1 MTRIIQLSEDII
13 NKIAAGEVIER
24 PASVV
29 KELVENA
36 LDAGATAID
45 VEIKKAGK
53 ELIRV
58 KDNGCGMPEDDAK
71 LCILRHTT
79 SKIRQADD
87 LHNIRT
93 LGFRGEALSSIAA
106 VSHFVLTTKE
116 KSTIAGSRITV
127 SGGVLQRVE
136 QAASADGTTIEVHEL
151 FLNTPAR
158 RKFMKSDATENAQIL
173 DVITRYALYY
183 NFVFFRLMSDGKSL
197 LQSGNSD
204 QRATITT
211 IYGASLAKELLNVE
225 KDDAGIRVSGM
236 ISKPTVT
243 RANKDYQTFFVN
255 GRLVKS
261 PMIEHALHEAYH
273 AALFIHRHPFALLKI
288 EIDPAL
294 IDVNVHPTK
303 KEVKFEKSELVY
315 RFIYHAIRD
324 VLEKENLIPQM
335 EMPSSFHAEQLHLT
349 KRFDTSAQVILATT
363 APRSLPSMVNHSETL
378 PPLRLLGQI
387 HQTFFIAET
396 AEGMLIIDQHIVQER
411 VLYEQFMQQYMKSA
425 VMPQVLLQPVIVE
438 LTQKDALM
446 LGEHEEQ
453 LQQLGFAIDG
463 FGGNSVR
470 VRSIPSIFGRL
481 QPADILPDIL
491 GQLRDG
497 MTTSVENKAEA
508 MITRMACRASIK
520 AGDNCTIPQMQQLL
534 GQLQHCK
541 LPFHCPHGRPVFI
554 NVTREE
560 LEKMFLRV

>member
-183 NFVFFRLMSDGKSL
+183 NSVFFRLISDGKSL

-225 KDDAGIRVSGM
+225 KEDAGIRVSGM

-303 KEVKFEKSELVY
+303 KEVKFEKSELVFLKKKILF
-315 RFIYHAIRD
+315 RRWKCHRLFIQNNYI
-324 VLEKENLIPQM
+324 
-335 EMPSSFHAEQLHLT
+335 
-349 KRFDTSAQVILATT
+349 
-363 APRSLPSMVNHSETL
+363 
-378 PPLRLLGQI
+378 
-387 HQTFFIAET
+387 
-396 AEGMLIIDQHIVQER
+396 
-411 VLYEQFMQQYMKSA
+411 
-425 VMPQVLLQPVIVE
+425 
-438 LTQKDALM
+438 
-446 LGEHEEQ
+446 
-453 LQQLGFAIDG
+453 
-463 FGGNSVR
+463 
-470 VRSIPSIFGRL
+470 
-481 QPADILPDIL
+481 
-491 GQLRDG
+491 
-497 MTTSVENKAEA
+497 
-508 MITRMACRASIK
+508 
-520 AGDNCTIPQMQQLL
+520 
-534 GQLQHCK
+534 
-541 LPFHCPHGRPVFI
+541 
-554 NVTREE
+554 
-560 LEKMFLRV
+560 